1 MTNEELRQ
9 HVANK
14 IKKLRERNGLTQQDV
29 AIALDT
35 TKQTISRYETGERKA
50 NQDVLYELSKVFKCS
65 IDDFF
70 PEREGYIEEPTLA
83 AHIDDDV
90 TDEEMVEIRKYID
103 YIKSQRD

>member
-1 MTNEELRQ
+1 MTNEELKQ

-14 IKKLRERNGLTQQDV
+14 IKELRERNGLTQQD
-29 AIALDT
+29 IATVLNT

-50 NQDVLYELSKVFKCS
+50 NQDVLFELSKVFKCS
-65 IDDFF
+65 IDEFF
-70 PEREGYIEEPTLA
+70 PDREINIEEPTLA

-103 YIKSQRD
+103 YIKSQRH

>member
-1 MTNEELRQ
+1 MTNEELKQ

-14 IKKLRERNGLTQQDV
+14 IKELRERNGLTQQD
-29 AIALDT
+29 IATVLNT

-50 NQDVLYELSKVFKCS
+50 NQDVLFELSKVFKCS

-70 PEREGYIEEPTLA
+70 PDREINIEEPTLA

-103 YIKSQRD
+103 YIKSQRH